1 MSTNRLDL
9 QRFRDRDDPGEQ
21 AWLLLETSRIAA
33 RQGNLDEARR
43 LLRASVRA
51 DPRCAEA
58 WLGLAWL
65 ARDRPQREAFLRRV
79 LELEPGHA
87 QASAE
92 LARLQGPHQPKGSA
106 GRASAK
112 AALPETRSAGG
123 GAASGARSPH
133 LRRWLL
139 VLAAVAAGMLL
150 LAILALG
157 PVDASLAW
165 LVPTPLPTPIPTP
178 TLTPGEIAAKF
189 QPQLEAA
196 QAGDNWDRALE
207 IVAIM
212 QGVDPSGEQ
221 VRHWAA
227 ATHLQYGQFL
237 VQTGRAAKAQA
248 EFDQAVALAPEQ
260 AEARLWQET
269 TQIYLTAEVALKAG
283 QWDAAIESYTL
294 AQQRIPDYDSLAG
307 RLLEAYRLKGQAALK
322 DGQLTV
328 AIEALAYVYDEA
340 PNTPGV
346 AGLLADAY
354 RQRGI
359 ARQEEDNLPEAKSDL
374 EAALALRPDDA
385 EAQAHLDE
393 VMYVLFPPKR
403 IEIDISKQR
412 FYAYEG
418 DTLVYTFLTST
429 GLPGRDTAAGHF
441 KVLDKIPMA
450 YSSVWRLQMPYWLG
464 IYYVGTIENGIH
476 ALPIRPDGSVM
487 WGGLLGQRASYGCII
502 LSTEAAQTIYDW
514 AEIGTEVDIHY

>member
-9 QRFRDRDDPGEQ
+9 QRFRDRDEPGEQ
-21 AWLLLETSRIAA
+21 AWLSLETSRIAA

-43 LLRASVRA
+43 LLRATVRA

-65 ARDRPQREAFLRRV
+65 ARDRQQREAFLHRV
-79 LELEPGHA
+79 LELEPGHI
-87 QASAE
+87 QAGKE
-92 LARLQGPHQPKGSA
+92 LARLQASRQPEGSA
-106 GRASAK
+106 KRAVAAK
-112 AALPETRSAGG
+112 GAPPRTKSAGG
-123 GAASGARSPH
+123 DATSRSRQR
-133 LRRWLL
+133 RRWLL
-139 VLAAVAAGMLL
+139 VLAAIAAGVLITAM
-150 LAILALG
+150 LALG

-165 LVPTPLPTPIPTP
+165 LVPTPLPTPVPTP
-178 TLTPGEIAAKF
+178 TLSPGEIAAKF
-189 QPQLEAA
+189 QPQLETALSG
-196 QAGDNWDRALE
+196 GDWDRAQE

-212 QGVDPSGEQ
+212 QGVDPTGEA
-221 VRHWAA
+221 VRQWAVV
-227 ATHLQYGQFL
+227 THMQYGQFL
-237 VQTGRAAKAQA
+237 VQSGRAAKAQG
-248 EFDQAVALAPEQ
+248 EFDQAATLAPED

-269 TQIYLTAEVALKAG
+269 TQIYLRAEVALKAG
-283 QWDAAIESYTL
+283 QWDTAIEAYTL
-294 AQQRIPDYDSLAG
+294 AQQQIPDYTGLSG
-307 RLLEAYRLKGQAALK
+307 RLLEAYRLKGQAAGK
-322 DGQLTV
+322 DGQWTA
-328 AIEALAYVYDEA
+328 AIEALTYVHDQA

-346 AGLLADAY
+346 TDLLADAY

-359 ARQEEDNLPEAKSDL
+359 ARQGEDDLTEARSDL

-385 EAQAHLDE
+385 EAQTHLDE

-412 FYAYEG
+412 FFAYEG

-429 GLPGRDTAAGHF
+429 GLSGRDTAAGHF
-441 KVLDKIPMA
+441 KILDKIPLA

-464 IYYVGTIENGIH
+464 IYYVGNIENGIH

-487 WGGLLGQRASYGCII
+487 WGGLLGQRASYGCVI
-502 LSTEAAQTIYDW
+502 LSTDAAQIIYNW